1 MVASRARVD
10 RGRPPGLGPV
20 VACQGALHASLW
32 DPGVGLDRLAPGTTP
47 GLDLRGF
54 DLHSVRDSALG
65 AFGDL
70 GAGEPE
76 RAARTIEAVLAQ
88 QYRAP
93 GRPWDATF
101 RVTAEQDDPPGDEA
115 VEWLHYDPNWRQF
128 IGSILALTL
137 EEHEA
142 RLPPALVPRV
152 VEAIEAAVRRE
163 PEGRIPDWYTN
174 PALMHAWLQGWVGR
188 RVGAPGLVAAGRAG
202 AERTMARLAR
212 HGDVDEYS
220 SPTYDGVDLYAAALW
235 NRHPASDE
243 EARWGET
250 LLVTLG
256 RRIGRLFHP
265 GLGAMCGP
273 YIRAYGLGLDRYVSL
288 LGLWLVAAGVPPEDV
303 LPPAINDHTVHV
315 HDLAFAPLFAA
326 LAPTVVPHL
335 VLATDLPRRHEQRFG
350 PVEAVSVLGPD
361 WATGA
366 ERGRRP
372 IFSREQ
378 YVPVTVHAR
387 EPGPDAA
394 VRWVGLGLGAPGTTV
409 DAVADGRG
417 AVDVAVGHEAP
428 SGPVSVRLLWSAR
441 PTGDGDGDGA
451 RLGPVT
457 VSWSTAPTSITEEGD
472 ARGWWATLVWDG
484 PTSLV
489 LSAAT

>member
-1 MVASRARVD
+1 MD
-10 RGRPPGLGPV
+10 HPPGLEPV
-20 VACQGALHASLW
+20 VARQRDLHASLW
-32 DPGVGLDRLAPGTTP
+32 DPEVALDRVAPGTTP
-47 GLDLRGF
+47 GVDASGLG
-54 DLHSVRDSALG
+54 LHSVRDSALG

-70 GAGEPE
+70 GAGETE
-76 RAARTIEAVLAQ
+76 RAVRTIDAVLAQ
-88 QYRAP
+88 QYRTP
-93 GRPWDATF
+93 GRPWDGTF
-101 RVTAEQDDPPGDEA
+101 RVTAEQRDPPGDEA

-128 IGSILALTL
+128 VGSILALTL
-137 EEHEA
+137 EEHET
-142 RLPPALVPRV
+142 RLPPELVTRV
-152 VEAIEAAVRRE
+152 VAAIEAAARGE
-163 PEGRIPDWYTN
+163 SGGRIPDWYTN

-188 RVGAPGLVAAGRAG
+188 RVGAPDLVAAGHAG
-202 AERTMARLAR
+202 AERAMARLAR

-235 NRHPASDE
+235 HRHPASDE

-288 LGLWLVAAGVPPEDV
+288 LALWLVAAGVPPEDV
-303 LPPAINDHTVHV
+303 LPPAIDEHTVHV

-350 PVEAVSVLGPD
+350 PVDAVSVLGPH

-372 IFSREQ
+372 VFSRDQ

-387 EPGPDAA
+387 GPGPDRT

-417 AVDVAVGHEAP
+417 GVEVTVGRDAS
-428 SGPVSVRLLWSAR
+428 SGSVSVRLLWSDR
-441 PTGDGDGDGA
+441 PTGAGDGA

-457 VSWSTAPTSITEEGD
+457 LSCASTPSSITEEADPG
-472 ARGWWATLVWDG
+472 GWIATLTWDR

-489 LSAAT
+489 LAAHT

>member
-10 RGRPPGLGPV
+10 EARPPGLGPV

-65 AFGDL
+65 AFGDV

-188 RVGAPGLVAAGRAG
+188 RVGAPDLVAAGRAG

-235 NRHPASDE
+235 NRHPASGE

-250 LLVTLG
+250 LLATLG

-335 VLATDLPRRHEQRFG
+335 VIATDLPRRHEQRFG
-350 PVEAVSVLGPD
+350 PIEAVSVLGPD

-372 IFSREQ
+372 VFSREQ

-387 EPGPDAA
+387 DPGPEAA

-417 AVDVAVGHEAP
+417 AVEAAVGHERS
-428 SGPVSVRLLWSAR
+428 SGPVSVRLLWSDR
-441 PTGDGDGDGA
+441 PTADGA
-451 RLGPVT
+451 GTRLGPVT
-457 VSWSTAPTSITEEGD
+457 LAWATPPTSITEEGD
-472 ARGWWATLVWDG
+472 ARGWWATLVWNG

-489 LSAAT
+489 LAAAT

>member
-1 MVASRARVD
+1 
-10 RGRPPGLGPV
+10 
-20 VACQGALHASLW
+20 
-32 DPGVGLDRLAPGTTP
+32 
-47 GLDLRGF
+47 
-54 DLHSVRDSALG
+54 VRDSALG

-372 IFSREQ
+372 TFSREQ